1 MNLISQINGSVV
13 KAFEILSLFNEGMEE
28 ISAATLA
35 TRFGM
40 NAVSAHR
47 FLRTLERTGALVAV
61 SRGRYRLGYAIAD
74 LGKRAADP
82 GSLAGAVQPVLEA
95 LSGKL
100 GEGSMATVFD
110 GEAAICIA
118 KAVADRPLYVDV
130 KKGSRLEAYATAHGK
145 LWLAQ
150 LGHADLERY
159 FQRTSFSRMS
169 EATVTARTTLEA
181 ELERVRSEQVAYN
194 RGERE
199 SEIHGIAVP
208 VFARSGQMICG
219 LSVFGASA
227 RMSEDV
233 MDGFVPVLR
242 EAAADLYRR
251 LYGEPEA

>member
-1 MNLISQINGSVV
+1 MISQINSSVV

-35 TRFGM
+35 ARFGM

-61 SRGRYRLGYAIAD
+61 SRGSYRLGYAIAD

-95 LSGKL
+95 LTREL

-118 KAVADRPLYVDV
+118 KAVADRPLFVDV
-130 KKGSRLEAYATAHGK
+130 RKGSRLEAYATAHGK

-150 LGHADLERY
+150 LGPADLERY
-159 FQRTSFSRMS
+159 FQRTSFTRMS
-169 EATVTARTTLEA
+169 EATATTRAKLEA
-181 ELERVRSEQVAYN
+181 ELELVRRERVAYN

-199 SEIHGIAVP
+199 SEIHGVAVP
-208 VFARSGQMICG
+208 VLSRSGQMICG

-233 MDGFVPVLR
+233 MNGFIPALR
-242 EAAADLYRR
+242 KAGSDLSRS
-251 LYGEPEA
+251 LYGDM

>member
-1 MNLISQINGSVV
+1 MISQINNSVV
-13 KAFEILSLFNEGMEE
+13 KAFEILSLFNEGIEQ

-61 SRGRYRLGYAIAD
+61 SRGSYRLGYAIAD

-82 GSLAGAVQPVLEA
+82 GSLAGAVQPVLEK
-95 LSGKL
+95 LTRDL
-100 GEGSMATVFD
+100 GEGSMATIFD
-110 GEAAICIA
+110 GEAAVCIA
-118 KAVADRPLYVDV
+118 KAVADRPLFVDV
-130 KKGSRLEAYATAHGK
+130 RKGSRLEAYATAHGK

-150 LGHADLERY
+150 LGESDLDRY
-159 FQRTSFSRMS
+159 FERTDFRTMT
-169 EATVTARTTLEA
+169 EATATTRAKLEA
-181 ELERVRSEQVAYN
+181 ELDDVRRKRVAYN

-208 VFARSGQMICG
+208 VLARSGQMICG

-227 RMSEDV
+227 RMSDEA
-233 MDGFVPVLR
+233 MDGFIPALR
-242 EAAADLYRR
+242 DAAKNLSLH
-251 LYGEPEA
+251 LYGDSET